1 MLVLLAP
8 SKLAPF
14 MVQNYRLA
22 LSRLVW
28 IRLASVKLLLSKSPY
43 FISALVNFALKKLQ
57 SFAITFY
64 ISQPDKFALSND
76 ELLMLASL
84 NIACF
89 SVASL
94 NMQLLRLAP
103 ANLTSI
109 AWQFDR
115 SQPRI
120 FVKLRS
126 R

>member
-14 MVQNYRLA
+14 IVQNCKLA
-22 LSRLVW
+22 LSRLAWV
-28 IRLASVKLLLSKSPY
+28 RMASVKLLLSKSPY
-43 FISALVNFALKKLQ
+43 FISALLSLALKKLQ
-57 SFAITFY
+57 SLAMTFC
-64 ISQPDKFALSND
+64 ISQPDILARSNE
-76 ELLMLASL
+76 ELLMVASL
-84 NIACF
+84 KMAYL

-94 NMQLLRLAP
+94 NIQLLRLAP

-109 AWQFDR
+109 AWQLDK

-120 FVKLRS
+120 LVKLRS